1 MGRPMRPVDPAEG
14 ILPEFATALRE
25 LRREAGSPPF
35 RQLARRAHYSPTT
48 LSVACSGTVLPSL
61 EVTLSLVRACGG
73 REEEWRQR
81 WTDAAAMSDS
91 AAMSD
96 AAPGVRGRPR
106 VEPWTGAGGGGG
118 G

>member
-1 MGRPMRPVDPAEG
+1 MLNDCSRQTGGGLDGQADAASQPAER

-25 LRREAGSPPF
+25 LRRQAGSPPF

-96 AAPGVRGRPR
+96 AAPGRS
-106 VEPWTGAGGGGG
+106 W
-118 G
+118 